1 MHHSPGFYLE
11 LLGSDAVVG
20 VHDELVRADVVQGLE
35 LGAEEEAGRTQQ
47 LQLRLGDPEQ
57 QKSIRKMWRV
67 DN

>member
-1 MHHSPGFYLE
+1 MHHSLVYVYLE

-47 LQLRLGDPEQ
+47 LQLRLGDPTQ
-57 QKSIRKMWRV
+57 QRV
-67 DN
+67 